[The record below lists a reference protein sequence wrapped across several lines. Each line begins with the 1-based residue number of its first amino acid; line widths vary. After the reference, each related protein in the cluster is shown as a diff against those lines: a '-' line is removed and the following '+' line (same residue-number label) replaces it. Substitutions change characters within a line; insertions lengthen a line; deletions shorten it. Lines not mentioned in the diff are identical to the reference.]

1 MLPKI
6 GVERPLLE
14 SIRLIPDLLEWG
26 GAADGELRIGVTN
39 NV

>member
-14 SIRLIPDLLEWG
+14 SIRLTPELLECG
-26 GAADGELRIGVTN
+26 GAADVELRIRATD